1 MFQSSIKKS
10 SIKKSQST
18 TQSTTQ
24 LIFKNMITIQD
35 LTRVFRTE
43 EVETAALSGINLKIK
58 KGDFLTIM
66 GPSGCGKST
75 LLNIIG
81 LLDSASGG
89 SYKLLDNEMIG
100 LKEKGRAN
108 VRKENIGFIF
118 QNFNLIDELSVY
130 DNIELP
136 LIYNNVK
143 ASDRKQKVEAI
154 AEKLNI
160 SHRLKH
166 FPQQL
171 SGGQQQR
178 VAVARALVNDPKIIL
193 ADEPTGNLDSKNG
206 NEVMELLT
214 DLHAK
219 GATILMVTHSDYD
232 ASFSQKTIHMKDG
245 VIFSER
251 LNQRNVDVFK
261 V

>member
-1 MFQSSIKKS
+1 
-10 SIKKSQST
+10 
-18 TQSTTQ
+18 
-24 LIFKNMITIQD
+24 MINIQK
-35 LTRVFRTE
+35 LSKIFRTDE
-43 EVETAALSGINLKIK
+43 LETKALNEIVLQVTEGE
-58 KGDFLTIM
+58 FVTIM
-66 GPSGCGKST
+66 GASGCGKST

-81 LLDSASGG
+81 LLDSATSG
-89 SYKLLDNEMIG
+89 SYQLLGHEIIG
-100 LKEKGRAN
+100 LKEQEKSKIRKQN
-108 VRKENIGFIF
+108 VGFIF

-136 LIYNNVK
+136 LIYNNVP
-143 ASDRKQKVEAI
+143 AAQRRPKVEAI
-154 AEKLNI
+154 AERLAI

-178 VAVARALVNDPKIIL
+178 VAVARALINDPKIIL

-214 DLHAK
+214 DLHAN

-232 ASFSQKTIHMKDG
+232 ASFSQRTIFMKDG
-245 VIFSER
+245 MILSEK
-251 LNQRNVDVFK
+251 NNSRNVDVI
-261 V
+261 VG

>member
-1 MFQSSIKKS
+1 MIKIEKLS
-10 SIKKSQST
+10 KI
-18 TQSTTQ
+18 
-24 LIFKNMITIQD
+24 
-35 LTRVFRTE
+35 FRTE
-43 EVETAALSGINLKIK
+43 EVETKALSEVSLTINQ
-58 KGDFLTIM
+58 GDFVSIM
-66 GPSGCGKST
+66 GPSGSGKST

-89 SYKLLDNEMIG
+89 SYKLLDQEMIG
-100 LKEKGRAN
+100 TNEKTKSKA
-108 VRKENIGFIF
+108 RKENIGFIF
-118 QNFNLIDELSVY
+118 QNFNLIDELSVF

-136 LIYNNVK
+136 LIYNDVP
-143 ASDRKQKVEAI
+143 ASERKKKVNEI
-154 AEKLNI
+154 AEKLGI

-178 VAVARALVNDPKIIL
+178 VAVARALINDPKIIL

-214 DLHAK
+214 DLHAN

-232 ASFSQKTIHMKDG
+232 ASFSQKTILMKDG
-245 VIFSER
+245 IILSEK
-251 LNQRNVDVFK
+251 LNNKNVDVFAANLNN
-261 V
+261 

>member
-1 MFQSSIKKS
+1 MIK
-10 SIKKSQST
+10 IKNLSK
-18 TQSTTQ
+18 
-24 LIFKNMITIQD
+24 
-35 LTRVFRTE
+35 VFRTE
-43 EVETAALSGINLKIK
+43 EIETKALSDVSLTINQ
-58 KGDFLTIM
+58 GDFISIM
-66 GPSGCGKST
+66 GASGSGKST
-75 LLNIIG
+75 LLNIVG
-81 LLDSASGG
+81 LLDSASNG
-89 SYKLLDNEMIG
+89 SYQLLDQEMVG
-100 LKEKGRAN
+100 LKEKQKSK

-136 LIYNNVK
+136 LIYNK
-143 ASDRKQKVEAI
+143 IPAAERKQKVEAI

-166 FPQQL
+166 YPQQL

-178 VAVARALVNDPKIIL
+178 VAVARALINDPKIIL

-214 DLHAK
+214 DLHAN

-232 ASFSQKTIHMKDG
+232 ASFSQKTILMKDG
-245 VIFSER
+245 IVLSEKT
-251 LNQRNVDVFK
+251 NSRNVDVLITS
-261 V
+261 

>member
-1 MFQSSIKKS
+1 
-10 SIKKSQST
+10 
-18 TQSTTQ
+18 
-24 LIFKNMITIQD
+24 MITIKN
-35 LTRVFRTE
+35 LTKIFRTE
-43 EVETAALSGINLKIK
+43 EVETAALNGINLQINE
-58 KGDFLTIM
+58 GDFLSIM

-89 SYKLLDNEMIG
+89 NYELINKEMIG
-100 LKEKGRAN
+100 LKEKDRAA
-108 VRKENIGFIF
+108 VRKEKIGFIF
-118 QNFNLIDELSVY
+118 QNFNLIDELSVF

-143 ASDRKQKVEAI
+143 SSDRKQKVEQI
-154 AEKLNI
+154 AEKLGI
-160 SHRLKH
+160 AHRLKH

-193 ADEPTGNLDSKNG
+193 ADERTGNLDSKNG

-232 ASFSQKTIHMKDG
+232 ASFSQRTIQMKDG
-245 VIFSER
+245 IIFSEKK
-251 LNQRNVDVFK
+251 NQRNVDVFMDAK
-261 V
+261 N

>member
-1 MFQSSIKKS
+1 MIQIKNLSK
-10 SIKKSQST
+10 
-18 TQSTTQ
+18 
-24 LIFKNMITIQD
+24 
-35 LTRVFRTE
+35 VFRTE
-43 EVETAALSGINLKIK
+43 EVETKALNEISLTIK
-58 KGDFLTIM
+58 EGDFVSIM
-66 GPSGCGKST
+66 GPSGSGKST
-75 LLNIIG
+75 LLNIVG

-89 SYKLLDNEMIG
+89 NYKLLNQEMIG
-100 LKEKGRAN
+100 LKEKDKSKA
-108 VRKENIGFIF
+108 RKENIGFIF

-136 LIYNNVK
+136 LIYNKVPT
-143 ASDRKQKVEAI
+143 SERKKKVEAI
-154 AEKLNI
+154 ANKLGI

-166 FPQQL
+166 YPQQL

-178 VAVARALVNDPKIIL
+178 VAVARALINDPKIIL

-214 DLHAK
+214 DLHAN

-245 VIFSER
+245 VVISEKA
-251 LNQRNVDVFK
+251 NQRNVDVFK

>member
-1 MFQSSIKKS
+1 
-10 SIKKSQST
+10 
-18 TQSTTQ
+18 
-24 LIFKNMITIQD
+24 MITIQN
-35 LTRVFRTE
+35 LTKIFRTE
-43 EVETAALSGINLKIK
+43 ELETSALSGINLQINE
-58 KGDFLTIM
+58 GDFLSIM

-75 LLNIIG
+75 LLNIVG

-89 SYKLLDNEMIG
+89 SYTLLNQEMIG
-100 LKEKGRAN
+100 LKEKGRSS

-136 LIYNNVK
+136 LIYNSVK
-143 ASDRKQKVEAI
+143 ASERKLKVQAI

-160 SHRLKH
+160 AHRLKH
-166 FPQQL
+166 YPQQL

-178 VAVARALVNDPKIIL
+178 VAVARALINDPKIIL

-232 ASFSQKTIHMKDG
+232 ASFSQRTILMKDG
-245 VIFSER
+245 FVFSEKM
-251 LNQRNVDVFK
+251 NQRNVDIFK
-261 V
+261 I

>member
-1 MFQSSIKKS
+1 MIQIKNISK
-10 SIKKSQST
+10 
-18 TQSTTQ
+18 
-24 LIFKNMITIQD
+24 
-35 LTRVFRTE
+35 VFRTE
-43 EVETAALSGINLKIK
+43 EVETKALSEVSLTVNQ
-58 KGDFLTIM
+58 GDFVSIM
-66 GPSGCGKST
+66 GPSGSGKST

-81 LLDSASGG
+81 LLDSASDG
-89 SYKLLDNEMIG
+89 SYQLLNQEMIG
-100 LKEKGRAN
+100 LKEKQKSK

-136 LIYNNVK
+136 LIYNNVPS
-143 ASDRKQKVEAI
+143 SDRKKKVEAI
-154 AEKLNI
+154 ANKLGI

-178 VAVARALVNDPKIIL
+178 VAVARALINDPKIIL

-214 DLHAK
+214 DLHAN

-232 ASFSQKTIHMKDG
+232 ASFSQRIILMKDG
-245 VIFSER
+245 VVLSEKQ
-251 LNQRNVDVFK
+251 NQRNVDVFVSK
-261 V
+261 F

>member
-1 MFQSSIKKS
+1 
-10 SIKKSQST
+10 
-18 TQSTTQ
+18 
-24 LIFKNMITIQD
+24 MITIKN
-35 LTRVFRTE
+35 LTKIFRTE
-43 EVETAALSGINLKIK
+43 EVETAALNGINLQINQ
-58 KGDFLTIM
+58 GDFLSIM

-89 SYKLLDNEMIG
+89 NYELIGKEMIG
-100 LKEKGRAN
+100 LKEQSRAA

-118 QNFNLIDELSVY
+118 QNFNLIDELSVF

-143 ASDRKQKVEAI
+143 TSDRKKKVADI
-154 AEKLNI
+154 AEKLGI
-160 SHRLKH
+160 AHRLKH

-232 ASFSQKTIHMKDG
+232 ASFSQRTIHMKDG
-245 VIFSER
+245 IVFSEKK
-251 LNQRNVDVFK
+251 NQRNMDVFMDAK
-261 V
+261 N

>member
-1 MFQSSIKKS
+1 MIK
-10 SIKKSQST
+10 IKNLSK
-18 TQSTTQ
+18 
-24 LIFKNMITIQD
+24 
-35 LTRVFRTE
+35 VFRTE
-43 EVETAALSGINLKIK
+43 EIETKALSDVSLTINQ
-58 KGDFLTIM
+58 GDFISIM
-66 GPSGCGKST
+66 GASGSGKST
-75 LLNIIG
+75 LLNIVG
-81 LLDSASGG
+81 LLDSASSG
-89 SYKLLDNEMIG
+89 SYQLLDQEMVG
-100 LKEKGRAN
+100 LKEKQKSK

-136 LIYNNVK
+136 LIYNK
-143 ASDRKQKVEAI
+143 IPAAERKQKVAAI

-166 FPQQL
+166 YPQQL

-178 VAVARALVNDPKIIL
+178 VAVARALINDPKIIL

-214 DLHAK
+214 DLHAN

-232 ASFSQKTIHMKDG
+232 ASFSQKTILMKDG
-245 VIFSER
+245 IVLSEKT
-251 LNQRNVDVFK
+251 NSRNVDVLITS
-261 V
+261 

>member
-1 MFQSSIKKS
+1 
-10 SIKKSQST
+10 
-18 TQSTTQ
+18 
-24 LIFKNMITIQD
+24 MITIKN
-35 LTRVFRTE
+35 LTKIFRTE
-43 EVETAALSGINLKIK
+43 EVETSALNGINLQINQ
-58 KGDFLTIM
+58 GDFLSIM

-89 SYKLLDNEMIG
+89 NYELINKEMIG
-100 LKEKGRAN
+100 LKEKDRAA

-118 QNFNLIDELSVY
+118 QNFNLIDELSVF

-154 AEKLNI
+154 AEKLGI
-160 SHRLKH
+160 AHRLKH

-232 ASFSQKTIHMKDG
+232 ASFSQRTIHMKDG
-245 VIFSER
+245 IIFSEKK
-251 LNQRNVDVFK
+251 NQRNVDVFMDAK
-261 V
+261 N